1 MILHPSKEIVILYI
15 IIYNYIY
22 TYKSIHSERKG
33 RNTKRGPTSSLK
45 LRHRQQPPKTKGT
58 KKHLVW
64 TLCELKDKK
73 SINSPNKAIMK

>member
-1 MILHPSKEIVILYI
+1 MILHPPKVIVILYI

-45 LRHRQQPPKTKGT
+45 LRHRQQPPK
-58 KKHLVW
+58 
-64 TLCELKDKK
+64 
-73 SINSPNKAIMK
+73 NKRDEKAPRVDTV